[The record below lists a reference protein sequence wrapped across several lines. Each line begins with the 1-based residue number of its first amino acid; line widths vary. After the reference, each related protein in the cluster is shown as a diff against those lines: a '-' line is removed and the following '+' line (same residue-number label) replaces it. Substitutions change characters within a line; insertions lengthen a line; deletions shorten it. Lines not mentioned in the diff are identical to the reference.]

1 MKVLTIFLNNN
12 IASKKIIEETIKYKI
27 ILKIPPNEFNT
38 NTKIIT
44 IKIIGNKKKTD
55 FCWAWVLFS
64 ALNENFT
71 VKVRHRNI
79 TTGPN
84 IKQQIIVLIDG
95 SITPRLLNNDIILIE
110 NKTTSRQ

>member
-55 FCWAWVLFS
+55 FVELECYF
-64 ALNENFT
+64 
-71 VKVRHRNI
+71 
-79 TTGPN
+79 
-84 IKQQIIVLIDG
+84 Q
-95 SITPRLLNNDIILIE
+95 LLMKIL
-110 NKTTSRQ
+110 Q

>member
-1 MKVLTIFLNNN
+1 M
-12 IASKKIIEETIKYKI
+12 
-27 ILKIPPNEFNT
+27 
-38 NTKIIT
+38 
-44 IKIIGNKKKTD
+44 
-55 FCWAWVLFS
+55 LFS

-110 NKTTSRQ
+110 NKAQIKLAIVIIKPGIKVTSILFLIKSLVSIGQ

>member
-27 ILKIPPNEFNT
+27 ILKIQPNEFNT

-55 FCWAWVLFS
+55 FC
-64 ALNENFT
+64 
-71 VKVRHRNI
+71 
-79 TTGPN
+79 
-84 IKQQIIVLIDG
+84 
-95 SITPRLLNNDIILIE
+95 
-110 NKTTSRQ
+110 